1 MMGEIESI
9 PRVSVFPNEQVKLK
23 YNLSVSVIQ
32 NGWVKSKYNLCVSVI
47 PIGWVTLSPFTVL
60 VFNKMDG

>member
-32 NGWVKSKYNLCVSVI
+32 NGWVK
-47 PIGWVTLSPFTVL
+47 LSSFHVL
-60 VFNKMDG
+60 VFYKMDGLN